1 MAAVE
6 AERRTQLQ
14 ASTDA
19 RIEQGRQLRQRK
31 GIGSNGAGWFVMA
44 CFGWRACQNR
54 RAVGG

>member
-6 AERRTQLQ
+6 AARRTPLQ

-19 RIEQGRQLRQRK
+19 RIETGRQLRQRK
-31 GIGSNGAGWFVMA
+31 GMGITGAGWFVMA
-44 CFGWRACQNR
+44 CFGWRACKHR